1 MARFRD
7 RLRLGGRPSSDPDT
21 VAYTGDDEG
30 TEIIVLDA
38 VEEPADV
45 VEPGVLATAEPLP
58 GPTKRALRRE
68 RQELLRLYQ
77 AQVNDL
83 GGLVVEMARRGAH
96 NAALVERRA
105 ADVVALEHRIGELD
119 TLILT
124 ASQIRRGHV
133 PVAALPPALQPPAAA
148 ATPCERCHA
157 LLAPDANFC
166 AYCGAARERR

>member
-7 RLRLGGRPSSDPDT
+7 RLRLGGRPTTDT
-21 VAYTGDDEG
+21 VVYEDDAG

-38 VEEPADV
+38 VEEPADA
-45 VEPGVLATAEPLP
+45 VEPGVLATAEPLA
-58 GPTKRALRRE
+58 GPTRRALRRQ
-68 RQELLRLYQ
+68 RQELVRLYQ
-77 AQVNDL
+77 ADVADL
-83 GGLVVEMARRGAH
+83 GGLVVEMARRGVH

-105 ADVVALEHRIGELD
+105 ADVVALEHRIAEVDAL
-119 TLILT
+119 LLA

-133 PVAALPPALQPPAAA
+133 AVPALPPAVEPPPA

-166 AYCGAARERR
+166 AYCGAPRERR